1 MNRRTFQDAVASRVS
16 SLANEIDDDE
26 DDREVSAFR
35 GNVEGEEE
43 EGNVKVRI
51 NQFRQSIHLGS
62 TELTELL
69 IFQGCSVNKLRCLS
83 IVR

>member
-16 SLANEIDDDE
+16 SLANDIEDDD

-51 NQFRQSIHLGS
+51 S
-62 TELTELL
+62 TMTALM
-69 IFQGCSVNKLRCLS
+69 IIKSM
-83 IVR
+83 I